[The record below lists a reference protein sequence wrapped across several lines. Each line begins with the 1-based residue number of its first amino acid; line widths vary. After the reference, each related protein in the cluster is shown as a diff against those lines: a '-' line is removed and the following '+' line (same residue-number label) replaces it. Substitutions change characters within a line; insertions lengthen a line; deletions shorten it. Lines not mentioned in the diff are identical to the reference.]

1 MPPLNLRECL
11 CGPKLQNDLF
21 AVLLR
26 QHREPVVVMCDVKEM
41 HLQIQLQPEDQPC
54 HRSLWQNLEIDKE
67 PDTFEFDRVV
77 FGVNSSPFQ
86 A

>member
-1 MPPLNLRECL
+1 
-11 CGPKLQNDLF
+11 
-21 AVLLR
+21 
-26 QHREPVVVMCDVKEM
+26 MCDVKEM